1 MIYFEASASTK
12 VAKTLADETGVELA
26 VLNPLE
32 SLTQKEQEAG
42 ENYVSV
48 MKENLAALQKA
59 FINLATE
66 RSQLMHYIE
75 VENLTFYYDDEPVLE
90 DVSYYVDPGEF
101 VILTGENGAAK
112 STLIKSTLGLLK
124 PTSGKITVAKK

>member
-1 MIYFEASASTK
+1 
-12 VAKTLADETGVELA
+12 
-26 VLNPLE
+26 
-32 SLTQKEQEAG
+32 
-42 ENYVSV
+42 

-124 PTSGKITVAKK
+124 PTSGKITVAKKIVLVKNQHWLHSTTSRFFQCGLS

>member
-12 VAKTLADETGVELA
+12 VAKHWHETGVELA

-32 SLTQKEQEAG
+32 FNSKEQEAG

-90 DVSYYVDPGEF
+90 DVSYYVDPGNSLF
-101 VILTGENGAAK
+101 
-112 STLIKSTLGLLK
+112 
-124 PTSGKITVAKK
+124 

>member
-1 MIYFEASASTK
+1 GTDFEASASTK

-48 MKENLAALQKA
+48 MKENLAALQKS
-59 FINLATE
+59 I
-66 RSQLMHYIE
+66 H
-75 VENLTFYYDDEPVLE
+75 
-90 DVSYYVDPGEF
+90 
-101 VILTGENGAAK
+101 
-112 STLIKSTLGLLK
+112 
-124 PTSGKITVAKK
+124 

>member
-1 MIYFEASASTK
+1 MFYFEASASTK

-48 MKENLAALQKA
+48 MKENLAALQKS
-59 FINLATE
+59 I
-66 RSQLMHYIE
+66 H
-75 VENLTFYYDDEPVLE
+75 
-90 DVSYYVDPGEF
+90 
-101 VILTGENGAAK
+101 
-112 STLIKSTLGLLK
+112 
-124 PTSGKITVAKK
+124 

>member
-1 MIYFEASASTK
+1 
-12 VAKTLADETGVELA
+12 
-26 VLNPLE
+26 
-32 SLTQKEQEAG
+32 
-42 ENYVSV
+42 
-48 MKENLAALQKA
+48 
-59 FINLATE
+59 
-66 RSQLMHYIE
+66 MHYIE

-124 PTSGKITVAKK
+124 PTSGKITVAKKIVLVKKSALATFHNKSLLSTRAFLAPSLN

>member
-42 ENYVSV
+42 EKYVSV

-90 DVSYYVDPGEF
+90 DVSYYVDPGNSLF
-101 VILTGENGAAK
+101 
-112 STLIKSTLGLLK
+112 
-124 PTSGKITVAKK
+124 

>member
-48 MKENLAALQKA
+48 MKENLAALQKHSLIWQQKGA
-59 FINLATE
+59 NLC
-66 RSQLMHYIE
+66 I
-75 VENLTFYYDDEPVLE
+75 
-90 DVSYYVDPGEF
+90 
-101 VILTGENGAAK
+101 ILK
-112 STLIKSTLGLLK
+112 S
-124 PTSGKITVAKK
+124 KI